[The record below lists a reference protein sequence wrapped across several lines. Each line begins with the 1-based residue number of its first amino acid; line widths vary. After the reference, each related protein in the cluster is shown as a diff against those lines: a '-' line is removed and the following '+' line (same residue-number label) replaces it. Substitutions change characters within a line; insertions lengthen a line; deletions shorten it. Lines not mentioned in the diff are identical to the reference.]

1 MGARRRNKATN
12 AARGRRGLRGKTGPA
27 GPPGPDESGMVAR
40 LAAQMD
46 EVIKELQTQLLRIG
60 QIQLQLDRLAA
71 GASPEVPVRQKRTDN

>member
-1 MGARRRNKATN
+1 
-12 AARGRRGLRGKTGPA
+12 
-27 GPPGPDESGMVAR
+27 MVAR
-40 LAAQMD
+40 LSAQMD